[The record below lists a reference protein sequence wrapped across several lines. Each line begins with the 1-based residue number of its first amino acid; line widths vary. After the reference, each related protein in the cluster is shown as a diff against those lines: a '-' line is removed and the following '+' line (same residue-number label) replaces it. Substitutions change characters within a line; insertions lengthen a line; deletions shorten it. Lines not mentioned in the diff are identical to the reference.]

1 MNFLFVSE
9 DCLNCFIV
17 LKVLEGKDKEKWTRC
32 LTLVYVKS
40 NSEGKLETYTDGQL
54 VGPSPV
60 SMVPAL
66 YLSEQDKLTTGG
78 AEVLEELI
86 NANWFY

>member
-1 MNFLFVSE
+1 MNYLFISE

-17 LKVLEGKDKEKWTRC
+17 LKVLESKDKEKWTRC

-40 NSEGKLETYTDGQL
+40 NLKGELESYMSDKL

-60 SMVPAL
+60 SKVPAL
-66 YLSEQDKLTTGG
+66 YFRERDELIVGG
-78 AEVLEELI
+78 AEVLEELS
-86 NANWFY
+86 NVNWFY